1 MAVIHI
7 IVLALLQGITE
18 FLPISSSAH
27 LILAPAL
34 GDWPDQGPLIDVAVH
49 VGTLGAVMVYFRR
62 DVLVMIRGAVSV
74 LNRRRAG
81 PGYQWGERL
90 AGLIILAT
98 VPVVLAGLLVAAMGW
113 LEHLRNIA
121 VIGWA
126 TLLFGVLLYVVDR
139 NSATTWRID
148 DIKWRA
154 ALVIGLAQV
163 LALIPGTSRSGI
175 TMTAARALGFSRS
188 DSAHFSMLLS
198 IPTIAAAGLLAGFEI
213 VRAGDVTL
221 GLDAVL
227 AAALSFATA
236 LLAIAFLMRWLERAT
251 FTPFVIYR
259 VVLGLALLWWAYA

>member
-1 MAVIHI
+1 MALIHI
-7 IVLALLQGITE
+7 VVLALLQGITE

-34 GDWPDQGPLIDVAVH
+34 GGWPDQGPLIDVAVH
-49 VGTLGAVMVYFRR
+49 VGTLGAVIVYFRR
-62 DVLVMIRGAVSV
+62 DVLVMIRGAVSL

-81 PGYQWGERL
+81 ADRRRGARL
-90 AGLIILAT
+90 AGLVILAT
-98 VPVVLAGLLVAAMGW
+98 VPVVLMGLLVAATGW
-113 LEHLRNIA
+113 LDLRRNFA

-139 NSATTWRID
+139 KSATAWRMD

-154 ALVIGLAQV
+154 ALAIGLAQI
-163 LALIPGTSRSGI
+163 LALVPGTSRSGI
-175 TMTAARALGFSRS
+175 TMTAARALGFSRP

-198 IPTIAAAGLLAGFEI
+198 IPTIVAAGLLAGFEI
-213 VRAGDVTL
+213 VRAGDVSL

-227 AAALSFATA
+227 AAALSFVTA